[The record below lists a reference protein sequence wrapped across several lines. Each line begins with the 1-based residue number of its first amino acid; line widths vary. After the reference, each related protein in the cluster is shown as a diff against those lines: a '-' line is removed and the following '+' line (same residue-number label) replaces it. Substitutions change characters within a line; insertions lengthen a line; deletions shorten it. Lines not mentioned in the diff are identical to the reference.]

1 MSLLPTEPTPPKRD
15 LSDLTTLIVGFPKAG
30 KTTLASRF
38 PNSVILAT
46 EAGQN
51 AIECYRVA
59 IDSWATFL
67 AACNELARGEHS
79 FRTIVID
86 TVDNLWLLCQRHVC
100 DKHKIEHES
109 DLAYGKG
116 YSLILTE
123 FQRVLTKLSHLPY
136 GLVMIS
142 HAELEE
148 VKTRTGSY
156 HKAVP
161 SLRDKPRK
169 VVLGIADLILF
180 CDLETVAGPD
190 GQPTMR
196 RVMRTKP
203 SPYWEAGD
211 RTGRLPA
218 TIDLDYDAFVAAF
231 EAAQQ
236 CPAMSGPGNP
246 ATPQEMP
253 HDQQ

>member
-1 MSLLPTEPTPPKRD
+1 MSLLPTQPTPPKRE
-15 LSDLTTLIVGFPKAG
+15 LADLTILEYGFPKAG
-30 KTTLASRF
+30 KTTWASHF
-38 PNSVILAT
+38 PNSIFLAT

-51 AIECYRVA
+51 AIECFQVP

-67 AACNELARGEHS
+67 AACNELAQGNHG

-86 TVDNLWLLCQRHVC
+86 TVDNLWLLCQQHVC
-100 DKHKIEHES
+100 GKHKVEHES
-109 DLAYGKG
+109 DLPYGKG
-116 YSLILTE
+116 YGLILTE
-123 FQRVLTKLSHLPY
+123 FQRVLTKLSYLPY

-156 HKAVP
+156 HRTVP
-161 SLRDKPRK
+161 ALRERPRK
-169 VVLGIADLILF
+169 IILGMADMILY
-180 CDLETVAGPD
+180 CDLETVPGAD
-190 GQPTMR
+190 GQPTLR

-211 RTGRLPA
+211 RTGRLPE
-218 TIDLDYDAFVAAF
+218 TIDLDFRAFLAAF

-236 CPAMSGPGNP
+236 CPAMSGPANP
-246 ATPQEMP
+246 APTQGED
-253 HDQQ
+253 HE